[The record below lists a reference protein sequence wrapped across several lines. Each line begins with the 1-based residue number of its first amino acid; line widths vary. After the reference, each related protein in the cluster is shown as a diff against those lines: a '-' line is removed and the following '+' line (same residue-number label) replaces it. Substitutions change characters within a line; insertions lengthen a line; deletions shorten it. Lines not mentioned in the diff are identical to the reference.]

1 MAESSLMEK
10 IVSLCKRRG
19 FIYPASEIYGG
30 LNGFWDY
37 GPLGVLL
44 KNNIR
49 DWWWRNMVIT
59 PPIGPDGHPIDIV
72 GLDSSI
78 IQNPKTWIAS
88 GHVGGFSDPMS
99 TCRQCKRLV
108 RADHVWDMISDSEW
122 FKSLRETFLPGS
134 TNDSVGL
141 EGKGLLEWARDR
153 KRGRKLAPGM
163 ALVRSPEVT
172 LSWVAEELQ
181 RNPKREYNVLEA
193 LQYLA
198 TEQMAKT
205 GPQSPCPYCGGDLTE
220 PRAFNLM
227 FETYVGA
234 VRDEEAKAYLRPETA
249 QGIFLD
255 FKNIIDTT
263 RVKIPFGVAQVG
275 KSFRNE
281 VTPRNFIFRSREFE
295 QMEMEWFCHPDESR
309 KWYEFWKQ
317 ERMNWWRS
325 LGVSDSNLRF
335 RDHEADELSFYSKM
349 TVDIEYKYP
358 FTSPDFGELE
368 GIAHRGEYDLSQHS
382 KHSGQKLDYFDQ
394 DLQIKLKEQGVS
406 PEEIKARSR
415 YVPNVIEPASG
426 LTRAV
431 LVILC
436 EAYRYDPNR
445 QGTTE
450 MLAIKPQFAPIK
462 CGIFPLVNK
471 EGMPEVA
478 EKLYLDLRQH
488 FTCEFDAKQA
498 IGRRYAR
505 MDEIG
510 TPFCVTIDGQT
521 AQDQTVTVRDRD
533 SMAQQRVSLDQ
544 VLPYLSDKLGSR

>member
-59 PPIGPDGHPIDIV
+59 PPIGPDGHPVDMV

-88 GHVGGFSDPMS
+88 GHVGGFSDPMVDDRE
-99 TCRQCKRLV
+99 TKQRY
-108 RADHVWDMISDSEW
+108 RADHLMVAAARVQRKNGNRDE
-122 FKSLRETFLPGS
+122 L
-134 TNDSVGL
+134 GL
-141 EGKGLLEWARDR
+141 FAVLSGDDAAEVFVKKIE
-153 KRGRKLAPGM
+153 KLARKTGGGEVVPPE
-163 ALVRSPEVT
+163 AFTSFTKLSPEQRQQVVGPDVT
-172 LSWVAEELQ
+172 T
-181 RNPKREYNVLEA
+181 PG
-193 LQYLA
+193 
-198 TEQMAKT
+198 T
-205 GPQSPCPYCGGDLTE
+205 LTE
-220 PRAFNLM
+220 PRDFNLM
-227 FETYVGA
+227 FETFVGA
-234 VRDEEAKAYLRPETA
+234 LQSEDSKAYLRPETA
-249 QGIFLD
+249 QGIFLQY
-255 FKNIIDTT
+255 KNIIDTT
-263 RVKIPFGVAQVG
+263 RVKVPFGVAQVG

-295 QMEMEWFCHPDESR
+295 QMEMEWFCHPDEAR
-309 KWYEFWKQ
+309 KWYEFWKAQ
-317 ERMNWWRS
+317 RMDWWRS
-325 LGVSDSNLRF
+325 LGVSESNLRF

-358 FTSPDFGELE
+358 FTAPDYGELE
-368 GIAHRGEYDLSQHS
+368 GIAHRGEYDLTQHQ
-382 KHSGQKLDYFDQ
+382 KHSGHKLDYFDQ
-394 DLQIKLKEQGVS
+394 DLQVKLKEQGVS
-406 PEEIKARSR
+406 PDEIKARSR

-436 EAYRYDPNR
+436 EAYRHDPSR
-445 QGTTE
+445 QGTEE
-450 MLAIKPQFAPIK
+450 MLSIKPQFAPIK
-462 CGIFPLVNK
+462 CGVFPLVNK
-471 EGMPEVA
+471 EGMPEIA
-478 EKLYLDLRQH
+478 EKLYLDLRQR

-510 TPFCVTIDGQT
+510 TPYCITIDGQT
-521 AQDQTVTVRDRD
+521 SQDQTVTLRERD
-533 SMAQQRVSLDQ
+533 SMAQQRVALDK
-544 VLPYLSDKLGSR
+544 VMPYLVEKLGNVGG